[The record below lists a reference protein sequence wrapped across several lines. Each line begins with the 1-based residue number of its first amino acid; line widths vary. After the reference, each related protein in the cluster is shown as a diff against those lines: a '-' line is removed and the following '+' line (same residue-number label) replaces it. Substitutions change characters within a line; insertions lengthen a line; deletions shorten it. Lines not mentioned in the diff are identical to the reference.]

1 VTSYPDQHAAAAAA
15 ASHIVMLLTPQKRA
29 TLAISGGSTP
39 KLMFEELVKSNVR
52 WEHVHLF
59 FVDERAVAPT
69 NPDSNYKLAEES
81 LIVPAQIPRANVHR
95 IEGELPPERAAED
108 YINDIRTFFKLDKG
122 QMPQFDIIHHGMG
135 PEAHTASLFPGD
147 PLIEDR
153 HNIAAAVEVPKPPPL
168 RVTLLPGVLLSA
180 AHTVFLVCGDDKAP
194 AVQAV
199 IEGGYDPMR
208 LPAQLIARH
217 ARDVSWFLDD
227 AASRLLE
234 EPA

>member
-1 VTSYPDQHAAAAAA
+1 MRSYPDAHAAAAAA
-15 ASHIVMLLTPQKRA
+15 ASHIVMLLARQQRA

-39 KLMFEELVKSNVR
+39 KLMFEELVKSSVR

-59 FVDERAVAPT
+59 FVDERAVPPT
-69 NPDSNYKLAEES
+69 STDSNYKLAEES
-81 LIVPAQIPRANVHR
+81 LIEPAQIPRSNVHR
-95 IEGELPPERAAED
+95 IQGELPPERAAEN
-108 YINDIRTFFKLDKG
+108 YTNEIRTFFNLDNG

-199 IEGGYDPMR
+199 LEGGYDPMR

-217 ARDVSWFLDD
+217 AREVTWFLDD
-227 AASRLLE
+227 AAGCTLQE
-234 EPA
+234 TA